1 MPEKCVRA
9 ESKMFWNGALLT
21 LAVLAVVLRF
31 LFIDRSPPGF
41 FIDEAHHATVSFC
54 LADQGTDADDRP
66 LPLFPQALAGGEL
79 GAPFAYGQAAW
90 SMVFGP
96 SIRSMRSFVAFM
108 SALAVIGLY
117 LIGTYLCDRRCGLWT
132 ALAAALSPWSFH
144 FARINW
150 DSPLVACF
158 IVWGLV
164 FLLRN
169 PRSYRGLALSALCFC
184 LAIYTYPAGRIAAP
198 LVAALATVYLLW
210 QRKLGWRHALL
221 FAVIGAVFCLPI
233 GMLLWNGDLFGRFH
247 LVGIFS
253 ADYLR
258 SLGREYT
265 AAAVAKT
272 YLENMGK
279 HLSADFLIFKGD
291 GNLRHASG
299 FAGMLGVFDLAGLA
313 LLVPL
318 GIIARWTG
326 AREGLTPHFRGFVFF
341 ALLGLLAGMSSA
353 ALTWEGIPHALRSP
367 AAWPFAALIAGV
379 AMNYL
384 TARVPVLTGPA
395 IAVVTA
401 GFIWFAADYFSE
413 YPHRA
418 AGLFDQNLQLVAQRG
433 RDSGS
438 WEPVREQWRAGPM
451 DGGRDY
457 YRRVMRYY
465 LIAYGGYDCR
475 SSWLFFD

>member
-1 MPEKCVRA
+1 LERSAADTGGACGRAPLFVHRPEPAR
-9 ESKMFWNGALLT
+9 
-21 LAVLAVVLRF
+21 
-31 LFIDRSPPGF
+31 I
-41 FIDEAHHATVSFC
+41 FIDEAHHATVSIC
-54 LADQGTDADDRP
+54 LAEQGTDADDRR
-66 LPLFPQALAGGEL
+66 LPLFPQALAGGQL

-108 SALAVIGLY
+108 S
-117 LIGTYLCDRRCGLWT
+117 

-198 LVAALATVYLLW
+198 LVAALAIVYLLW

-221 FAVIGAVFCLPI
+221 FAVIAAVFCLPI
-233 GMLLWNGDLFGRFH
+233 GMLLWSGDLFGRFH

-326 AREGLTPHFRGFVFF
+326 AREGLTPHFRGFVSF
-341 ALLGLLAGMSSA
+341 ALLGLLASMSPA

-384 TARVPVLTGPA
+384 TARVPALTGPA

-418 AGLFDQNLQLVAQRG
+418 AGRFDQNFQLVAQRG
-433 RDSGS
+433 RDSAAGS
-438 WEPVREQWRAGPM
+438 RSASSGARYQRTAVGTTI
-451 DGGRDY
+451 GG
-457 YRRVMRYY
+457 
-465 LIAYGGYDCR
+465 
-475 SSWLFFD
+475 